1 MGSIVM
7 NSSYSRQPGVAASV
21 RAPKPARRLGVAA
34 ALALSL
40 GWAVAAA
47 AQTTGVPV
55 ETRPV
60 PLPAEKQA
68 IVKEHIKR
76 NKVPTTNIDAP
87 VTVGMTVPETVELF
101 ALPQDTVTELPT
113 LTSYK
118 FLITGNAIAVVD
130 PDSRKVI
137 QIIQN

>member
-1 MGSIVM
+1 M
-7 NSSYSRQPGVAASV
+7 NSFYSRQPGAPASV
-21 RAPKPARRLGVAA
+21 RAPKPARRLGIAAA

-55 ETRPV
+55 ETSPV

-118 FLITGNAIAVVD
+118 FLITGSTIAVVD